1 MIQPLVNAMKPDFF
15 RYFFRNLSG
24 YFSRSVRPSARAV
37 LLGIVLC
44 LLLIFYSEQFRFLNR
59 SATSSNADSGNDYIK
74 WVDFQVTSEAMNDAY
89 QYDLKA
95 HDTDT
100 PLDWV
105 SLLAVLGV
113 KYGGDFKNYKKEDL
127 EQIVNKILNKESTFE
142 QLVSGMKHY
151 DYYNEAYH
159 AVLGGFVGTYQVPVT
174 SSADSDVQEK
184 DPGPASSSAP
194 PEPPAAGTDTPAA
207 PDTGTKQSA
216 GQNPPA
222 YQTLYGLKAYSPIA
236 KGFPYTDY
244 DDFGTSRSF
253 GFRRQHL
260 GHDMMGQIGTPI
272 IAVESGY
279 VECLGWNRYG
289 GWRIGIRSFDKK
301 RYYYYAHL
309 RQDFPYCKT
318 LKEGSIVTAGDV
330 IGYMGHT
337 GYSDKENVNNIDIVH
352 LHFGMQLI
360 FDESQKE
367 GNNEIWISCYELTK
381 FLSQHRSE
389 TVKDEATREWR
400 RTEEMI
406 DPAAENYEL
415 QPPDSGKNQDD

>member
-15 RYFFRNLSG
+15 RYLFRNLSG

-159 AVLGGFVGTYQVPVT
+159 AVLGGFVGTYQV
-174 SSADSDVQEK
+174 
-184 DPGPASSSAP
+184 
-194 PEPPAAGTDTPAA
+194 
-207 PDTGTKQSA
+207 
-216 GQNPPA
+216 
-222 YQTLYGLKAYSPIA
+222 
-236 KGFPYTDY
+236 
-244 DDFGTSRSF
+244 
-253 GFRRQHL
+253 
-260 GHDMMGQIGTPI
+260 QIG
-272 IAVESGY
+272 
-279 VECLGWNRYG
+279 R
-289 GWRIGIRSFDKK
+289 
-301 RYYYYAHL
+301 AH
-309 RQDFPYCKT
+309 
-318 LKEGSIVTAGDV
+318 V
-330 IGYMGHT
+330 
-337 GYSDKENVNNIDIVH
+337 
-352 LHFGMQLI
+352 
-360 FDESQKE
+360 
-367 GNNEIWISCYELTK
+367 
-381 FLSQHRSE
+381 
-389 TVKDEATREWR
+389 
-400 RTEEMI
+400 
-406 DPAAENYEL
+406 
-415 QPPDSGKNQDD
+415 